1 MTVKRKTKQTKKEKP
16 KIPRTSR
23 KITKQHKTTATIR
36 ENHDIPYKPG
46 DLCFYL
52 TRNNKVYFAEVY
64 LAHENEQGHYY
75 ELIDLFDFRYVTVLG
90 KYCADDEKSLKG
102 KKWSK

>member
-1 MTVKRKTKQTKKEKP
+1 MAVKRKTKQTKKEKP

-23 KITKQHKTTATIR
+23 KITSQHKAAATVR
-36 ENHDIPYKPG
+36 HDHDVPYKPG

-52 TRNNKVYFAEVY
+52 TRNNKVHFAEVY
-64 LAHENEQGHYY
+64 LVHETEQGNHY
-75 ELIDLFDFRYVTVLG
+75 ELIDQFDFRYVTVLG
-90 KYCADDEKSLKG
+90 KHCADDEKALKG